1 MVITSLDNSHVK
13 ELIKLKQH
21 KNREKTKTFLVEGL
35 HLILEAYKQGL
46 VKEIILLAEESL
58 PLDTKI
64 IHVSK
69 NVMHKLSSLDT
80 PPTAIALCQIKPQNK
95 ELGNK
100 ILILDNIQDP
110 GNLGTIIRS
119 AKAFNVDTIIL
130 GEGTVDLYNSKVI
143 RATQGMLFHINIVTK
158 PVIPLIKDL
167 KIKGYKIF
175 STNVVK
181 GIDVQTIK
189 NNKLNKYALIVGN
202 EGNGV
207 NNEITKLADLNLYIK
222 INSLVE
228 SLNVAVA
235 TSILLYEL
243 NRR

>member
-80 PPTAIALCQIKPQNK
+80 PPTAIA
-95 ELGNK
+95 
-100 ILILDNIQDP
+100 
-110 GNLGTIIRS
+110 
-119 AKAFNVDTIIL
+119 
-130 GEGTVDLYNSKVI
+130 
-143 RATQGMLFHINIVTK
+143 
-158 PVIPLIKDL
+158 
-167 KIKGYKIF
+167 
-175 STNVVK
+175 
-181 GIDVQTIK
+181 
-189 NNKLNKYALIVGN
+189 
-202 EGNGV
+202 
-207 NNEITKLADLNLYIK
+207 
-222 INSLVE
+222 
-228 SLNVAVA
+228 
-235 TSILLYEL
+235 
-243 NRR
+243 

>member
-119 AKAFNVDTIIL
+119 AKAFNVIL
-130 GEGTVDLYNSKVI
+130 
-143 RATQGMLFHINIVTK
+143 
-158 PVIPLIKDL
+158 
-167 KIKGYKIF
+167 
-175 STNVVK
+175 
-181 GIDVQTIK
+181 
-189 NNKLNKYALIVGN
+189 KL
-202 EGNGV
+202 
-207 NNEITKLADLNLYIK
+207 
-222 INSLVE
+222 
-228 SLNVAVA
+228 
-235 TSILLYEL
+235 
-243 NRR
+243 